1 MSNLRLTSQ
10 ARHSTIDSGFEVQV
24 VEDQHAPFQ
33 NRLTDKFPLGKIVVD
48 FSAISENSAFP
59 HSLIASLSKRLR
71 LAFVLP
77 CSTSAAEPTPMF
89 KIRRSDGQF
98 VVFALSGRITA
109 PRLPELQ

>member
-1 MSNLRLTSQ
+1 
-10 ARHSTIDSGFEVQV
+10 VQQLKIQKSV
-24 VEDQHAPFQ
+24 SEDQHAPFQ

-48 FSAISENSAFP
+48 FSAISEKSAVP
-59 HSLIASLSKRLR
+59 HPLIASFSKPLR

-89 KIRRSDGQF
+89 KIRRSDGKF

-109 PRLPELQ
+109 ARLG